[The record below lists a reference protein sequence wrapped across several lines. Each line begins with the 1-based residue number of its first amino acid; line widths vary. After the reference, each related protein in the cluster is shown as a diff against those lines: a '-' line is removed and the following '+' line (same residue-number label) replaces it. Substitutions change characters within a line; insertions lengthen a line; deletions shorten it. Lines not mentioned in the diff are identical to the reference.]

1 MRPLRRPHDPHRQLL
16 HVPRLRHQHRLLV
29 VRPRDW
35 RAEGPRKRALLSP
48 GGQSDGIRRPKSV
61 AVEPKRCQDAGMPS
75 CGACGQDNPEIAR
88 FCLACGAPLAAE
100 EPHREER
107 RIVSVVFVDLVGFT
121 SRSEQLDPED
131 VRAILTPYHGT
142 LRDELESFGG
152 VVEKFVGDAV
162 MAVFGA
168 PTAHGD
174 DPERAVRAALAIRE
188 AVTALNAR
196 QPELELRIRGA
207 VNTGEAVV
215 TLSAR
220 PGLGEAMV
228 AGDVVNTASRLQQ
241 HAPVGEVVVGEE
253 TYRATRAAIEYEPVE
268 AVTAKGKSAPI
279 AAWRAVA
286 ASSAAG
292 ARDLSS
298 SPFVGREREIGL
310 LDATWERV
318 ERERHPHLIT
328 VLGTPGV
335 GKSRLTAEFT
345 ERVRSRGGRVVR
357 GRCLPYRERSA
368 YGALAQ
374 QVKELAGIFDSDDVD
389 VAVGKLRS
397 LVERLVGKEEAE
409 VVAGH
414 IAILLGFET
423 KATTP
428 DRDSLFQ
435 SVRVFVEAGARDEA
449 TAFIFEDI
457 HWADPA
463 LLDLIELLATR
474 LHDLPELL
482 DARPA
487 WGGGLVAY
495 NALPLEPLG
504 GSDAA
509 QLALHLLGADT
520 KAAQVAEA
528 GEGNPLFIEQ
538 LAAVLQEG
546 GEEAESLP
554 TTVRGLVAARL
565 DALPVEERDVI
576 LDASIAGR
584 IFWRGAI
591 ERIARD
597 PDCLAEALAALERR
611 DLIHRDTVSR
621 IEGDEQWSF
630 KHVLIRDVAYDLQP
644 RARRREGHRHIAEF
658 IEASTP
664 EVGEAGAALARHWRG
679 AGELDHA
686 VQHFV
691 AAAEEAERG
700 WAKQYAVTLYK
711 EALDMT
717 PADDVER
724 LRFLRKRLAVAQM
737 ALFH

>member
-1 MRPLRRPHDPHRQLL
+1 
-16 HVPRLRHQHRLLV
+16 
-29 VRPRDW
+29 
-35 RAEGPRKRALLSP
+35 
-48 GGQSDGIRRPKSV
+48 
-61 AVEPKRCQDAGMPS
+61 MPT
-75 CGACGQDNPEIAR
+75 CIACGQDNPDVAR
-88 FCLACGAPLAAE
+88 FCLACGAPLAE
-100 EPHREER
+100 EAPRREER

-142 LRDELESFGG
+142 VRDELESFGG

-174 DPERAVRAALAIRE
+174 DPERAVRAALAVRE
-188 AVTALNAR
+188 AVVALNAE

-220 PGLGEAMV
+220 PALGEAMV

-241 HAPVGEVVVGEE
+241 HAPVGEIVVGEE
-253 TYRATRAAIEYEPVE
+253 TYRATRSAIEYEPVE
-268 AVTAKGKSAPI
+268 AVTAKGKSAPVR
-279 AAWRAVA
+279 AWRAVA

-298 SPFVGREREIGL
+298 SPFVGRDREVGL

-318 ERERHPHLIT
+318 ESERRPHLIT
-328 VLGTPGV
+328 VLGAPGV

-345 ERVRSRGGRVVR
+345 QRIASRGGRVVR

-368 YGALAQ
+368 YGAFAM
-374 QVKELAGIFDSDDVD
+374 QVKELADIYDSDDVA
-389 VAVGKLRS
+389 VATEKLRT

-409 VVAGH
+409 AVAGH

-449 TAFIFEDI
+449 TAFVFEDI

-463 LLDLIELLATR
+463 LLDLIELLAVR
-474 LHDLPELL
+474 LHDLPVLLLTLARPELL
-482 DARPA
+482 DLRPG
-487 WGGGLVAY
+487 WGGGMLAY
-495 NALPLEPLG
+495 NALPLEPLE

-509 QLALHLLGADT
+509 ELALHLLGADT
-520 KAAQVAEA
+520 KAAEVARA

-554 TTVRGLVAARL
+554 TTIRGLVAARL

-584 IFWRGAI
+584 LFWRGAI

-597 PDCLAEALAALERR
+597 PDSLGAALAALERR
-611 DLIHRDTVSR
+611 DLIRRDAVSR

-679 AGELDHA
+679 AGELEHA
-686 VQHFV
+686 VKHFV

-711 EALDMT
+711 EALEMT
-717 PADDVER
+717 PTDDVER
-724 LRFLRKRLAVAQM
+724 VRFLRRRLAVAQM
-737 ALFH
+737 ALFHLDDVRVLGLSGEPT

>member
-1 MRPLRRPHDPHRQLL
+1 
-16 HVPRLRHQHRLLV
+16 
-29 VRPRDW
+29 
-35 RAEGPRKRALLSP
+35 
-48 GGQSDGIRRPKSV
+48 
-61 AVEPKRCQDAGMPS
+61 MPS

-88 FCLACGAPLAAE
+88 FCLACGAPLGAE
-100 EPHREER
+100 DARREER

-142 LRDELESFGG
+142 VRDELESFGG

-188 AVTALNAR
+188 AVTALNTE

-220 PGLGEAMV
+220 PALGEAMV

-241 HAPVGEVVVGEE
+241 HAPVGEIVVGEE
-253 TYRATRAAIEYEPVE
+253 TYRATRSAIEYEPLE
-268 AVTAKGKSAPI
+268 AVTAKGKTAPI

-286 ASSAAG
+286 PASATGERNLSTTPFIG
-292 ARDLSS
+292 RD
-298 SPFVGREREIGL
+298 REIGL

-318 ERERHPHLIT
+318 ELERRPHLIT
-328 VLGTPGV
+328 VLGPPGV
-335 GKSRLTAEFT
+335 GKSRLMAEFT
-345 ERVRSRGGRVVR
+345 ERISAGDGRVVR
-357 GRCLPYRERSA
+357 GRCLPYRERSP
-368 YGALAQ
+368 YGAFAA

-389 VAVGKLRS
+389 VATDKLRT
-397 LVERLVGKEEAE
+397 LVERLVGKDEAA

-414 IAILLGFET
+414 LAILLGFET
-423 KATTP
+423 EASAP
-428 DRDSLFQ
+428 DRDTLFQ
-435 SVRVFVEAGARDEA
+435 SVRVFIEAGARDEA
-449 TAFIFEDI
+449 TAFVFEDI

-463 LLDLIELLATR
+463 LLDLIELLAVR
-474 LHDLPELL
+474 LHDLPVLLLTNARPELL
-482 DARPA
+482 DVRPA
-487 WGGGLVAY
+487 WGGGLLAY
-495 NALPLEPLG
+495 NALPLEPLAG
-504 GSDAA
+504 ADAA

-520 KAAQVAEA
+520 KASHVAQVA
-528 GEGNPLFIEQ
+528 EGNPLFIEQ
-538 LAAVLQEG
+538 LAAVMSERGSQETG
-546 GEEAESLP
+546 SLP
-554 TTVRGLVAARL
+554 TTIRGLVSARL
-565 DALPVEERDVI
+565 DALPVEQREVI
-576 LDASIAGR
+576 LDAAISGR
-584 IFWRGAI
+584 IFWRGAL
-591 ERIARD
+591 ERMARD
-597 PDCLAEALAALERR
+597 PAYLAEALPALERR
-611 DLIHRDTVSR
+611 DLIRRDTVSR

-644 RARRREGHRHIAEF
+644 RGRRRDGHRHVAEF

-679 AGELDHA
+679 AGELEHA
-686 VQHFV
+686 VKHFI

-700 WAKQYAVTLYK
+700 WAKDYAVTLYK

-717 PADDVER
+717 PPEEVDR
-724 LRFLRKRLAVAQM
+724 IRFLRKRLAVAQM
-737 ALFH
+737 AMFHLGDVPVVGGPVAESS

>member
-1 MRPLRRPHDPHRQLL
+1 MQAD
-16 HVPRLRHQHRLLV
+16 
-29 VRPRDW
+29 
-35 RAEGPRKRALLSP
+35 
-48 GGQSDGIRRPKSV
+48 
-61 AVEPKRCQDAGMPS
+61 RCHDAGMPA
-75 CGACGQDNPEIAR
+75 CLACGQDNPEIAR
-88 FCLACGAPLAAE
+88 FCLACGASLAE
-100 EPHREER
+100 EAPHREER

-142 LRDELESFGG
+142 VRDELESFGG

-168 PTAHGD
+168 PMAHGD

-188 AVTALNAR
+188 AVAALNEE

-220 PGLGEAMV
+220 PALGEAMV

-241 HAPVGEVVVGEE
+241 HAPVGEIVVGEE
-253 TYRATRAAIEYEPVE
+253 TYRSTRDAIEYEALE
-268 AVTAKGKSAPI
+268 AVTAKGKATPI
-279 AAWRAVA
+279 KAWRAVA

-298 SPFVGREREIGL
+298 SPFVGRDREFGL

-328 VLGTPGV
+328 VLGAPGV
-335 GKSRLTAEFT
+335 GKSRLSAEFMQ
-345 ERVRSRGGRVVR
+345 RIASRGGRVVR

-368 YGALAQ
+368 YGAFAM
-374 QVKELAGIFDSDDVD
+374 QVKELAGIFDSDDVA
-389 VAVGKLRS
+389 VATAKLRT

-409 VVAGH
+409 AVAGH

-423 KATTP
+423 KATAP

-435 SVRVFVEAGARDEA
+435 SVRVFIEAGARDEA
-449 TAFIFEDI
+449 TAFVFEDI

-463 LLDLIELLATR
+463 LLDLIELLAVR
-474 LHDLPELL
+474 LHDLPVLLLTLARPELL
-482 DARPA
+482 DTRPG
-487 WGGGLVAY
+487 WGGGLLAY
-495 NALPLEPLG
+495 NALPLEPLDG
-504 GSDAA
+504 ADAA

-520 KAAQVAEA
+520 KAAEVAKA

-538 LAAVLQEG
+538 LAAVLAER
-546 GEEAESLP
+546 GEEADGGLP
-554 TTVRGLVAARL
+554 TTIRGLVAARL
-565 DALPVEERDVI
+565 DALPAEEREVI

-591 ERIARD
+591 ARIARD
-597 PDCLAEALAALERR
+597 PDSLGAALAALERR
-611 DLIHRDTVSR
+611 DLIRRDTVSR

-644 RARRREGHRHIAEF
+644 RARRRAGHRHIAEF

-679 AGELDHA
+679 AGELEHA
-686 VQHFV
+686 AQYFV

-700 WAKQYAVTLYK
+700 WAKQHAVTLYK
-711 EALDMT
+711 EALEMT
-717 PADDVER
+717 PAEDVER
-724 LRFLRKRLAVAQM
+724 VRFLRRRLAVAQS
-737 ALFH
+737 ALFHLEDVRVLGLGGEPG

>member
-1 MRPLRRPHDPHRQLL
+1 
-16 HVPRLRHQHRLLV
+16 V
-29 VRPRDW
+29 
-35 RAEGPRKRALLSP
+35 
-48 GGQSDGIRRPKSV
+48 
-61 AVEPKRCQDAGMPS
+61 PS

-88 FCLACGAPLAAE
+88 FCLACGAPLGAE
-100 EPHREER
+100 DARREER

-142 LRDELESFGG
+142 VRDELESFGG

-188 AVTALNAR
+188 AVAALNTE

-220 PGLGEAMV
+220 PALGEAMV

-241 HAPVGEVVVGEE
+241 HAPVGEIVVGEE
-253 TYRATRAAIEYEPVE
+253 TYRATRSAIEYEALE
-268 AVTAKGKSAPI
+268 AVTAKGKTAPI

-286 ASSAAG
+286 PASATGERHLSTTPFIG
-292 ARDLSS
+292 RD
-298 SPFVGREREIGL
+298 REIGL

-318 ERERHPHLIT
+318 ELERRPHLIT
-328 VLGTPGV
+328 VLGAPGV
-335 GKSRLTAEFT
+335 GKSRLMAEFT
-345 ERVRSRGGRVVR
+345 ERISAGSGRVVR
-357 GRCLPYRERSA
+357 GRCLPYRERSP
-368 YGALAQ
+368 YGAFAA

-389 VAVGKLRS
+389 VATDKLRA
-397 LVERLVGKEEAE
+397 LVERLVGKDEAA

-414 IAILLGFET
+414 LAILLGFET
-423 KATTP
+423 EASAP

-435 SVRVFVEAGARDEA
+435 SVRVFIEAGARDEP
-449 TAFIFEDI
+449 TAFVFEDI
-457 HWADPA
+457 HWADSA
-463 LLDLIELLATR
+463 LLDLIELLASR
-474 LHDLPELL
+474 LHDLPVLLLTNARPELL

-487 WGGGLVAY
+487 WGGGLLAF

-504 GSDAA
+504 GTDAA

-520 KAAQVAEA
+520 KASHVAQVA
-528 GEGNPLFIEQ
+528 EGNPLFIEQ
-538 LAAVLQEG
+538 LAAVMSERG
-546 GEEAESLP
+546 DEETGSLP
-554 TTVRGLVAARL
+554 TTIRGLVAARL
-565 DALPVEERDVI
+565 DALPGDEREVI
-576 LDASIAGR
+576 LDASISGR
-584 IFWRGAI
+584 LFWRGAL
-591 ERIARD
+591 ERMAPD
-597 PDCLAEALAALERR
+597 PACLADALAALERR
-611 DLIHRDTVSR
+611 DLIRRDTVSL
-621 IEGDEQWSF
+621 IEGDQQWSF

-644 RARRREGHRHIAEF
+644 RGRRRDGHRRVAEF
-658 IEASTP
+658 IEESTP

-679 AGELDHA
+679 AGELEHA
-686 VQHFV
+686 VQHFI

-700 WAKQYAVTLYK
+700 WAKDYAVTLYK

-717 PADDVER
+717 PPEEVDR
-724 LRFLRKRLAVAQM
+724 IRFLRKRLAVAQM
-737 ALFH
+737 AMFHLGDVRVLGGMGGEST